1 MATAAQTHAV
11 VIAQMRDGTT
21 AFLSRLRTGAMLRRQ
36 RNLAWVMTL
45 EEAREAQTRL
55 NGVIDLG
62 QCHREVSFFDACV
75 VKTPRGRKKR

>member
-1 MATAAQTHAV
+1 MPTATQTHAV
-11 VIAQMRDGTT
+11 VIARMQDGST
-21 AFLSRLRTGAMLRRQ
+21 AFVSRLRTGDMLRRQ

-62 QCHREVSFFDACV
+62 QCHREVAFFDAYTV
-75 VKTPRGRKKR
+75 EEPRKKR